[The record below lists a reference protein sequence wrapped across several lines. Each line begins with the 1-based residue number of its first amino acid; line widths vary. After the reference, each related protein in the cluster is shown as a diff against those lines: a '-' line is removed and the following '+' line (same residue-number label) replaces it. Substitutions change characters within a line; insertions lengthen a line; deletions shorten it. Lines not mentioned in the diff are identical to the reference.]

1 MIRHLALPALLGSV
15 ALLGGC
21 ANVASGAIAAFKA
34 DSEQAEL
41 DANQKP
47 ELTQLEIRQMQI
59 RDFAT
64 TDVRNIQQ
72 VALAVL
78 QDEGFV
84 VTNANAELGLL
95 SASKT
100 LHEKEVDDT
109 GTAFVKGFFGFWN
122 IATEEWSS
130 IEATLTVTPFGEQAR
145 VRYSGR
151 LSATSSDGRTNY
163 EAIHEP
169 EFYQDFFT
177 KLEKGLFIE
186 GQQL

>member
-1 MIRHLALPALLGSV
+1 MAALCAAVV
-15 ALLGGC
+15 ALGGC
-21 ANVASGAIAAFKA
+21 ANVVSGAVAAFRA

-41 DANQKP
+41 DANEKP
-47 ELTQLEIRQMQI
+47 ELTQLEIRQMQT

-64 TDVRNIQQ
+64 DDTRNIQR

-78 QDEGFV
+78 QDDGFV
-84 VTNANAELGLL
+84 VTNANTDLGLL
-95 SASKT
+95 SASKN
-100 LHEKEVDDT
+100 LHDKQVDDT

-122 IATEEWSS
+122 IATDEWSS
-130 IEATLTVTPFGEQAR
+130 IEATLTVTPFGEQTR

-169 EFYQDFFT
+169 EFYQDFFS